1 MITVTICG
9 SVRLFDVNPGGYI
22 VESVKREIEYAGALG
37 KEIIYME

>member
-9 SVRLFDVNPGGYI
+9 IVRLFAVNPGGDI
-22 VESVKREIEYAGALG
+22 GESVKREIEYAGALE